1 MSKTKDSQ
9 SLSGSARASAIS
21 ILEHLAET
29 KTEVPARMKH
39 YLDYLRNVPEPRGRP
54 KGKLKYNDEPYL
66 IEMGRL
72 LEMEQADNLHHA
84 ATIVVAQNPALTP
97 PTIEKD
103 SVVRRLSD
111 AFKKDAALYR
121 FLGQQETLTTSGK
134 PAR

>member
-1 MSKTKDSQ
+1 MSKSRFSQ
-9 SLSGSARASAIS
+9 SLSGSYRASVIWS
-21 ILEHLAET
+21 YKRLLEI
-29 KTEVPARMKH
+29 KTEVPARMERH
-39 YLDYLRNVPEPRGRP
+39 LDFLINGPKPRGRP
-54 KGKLKYNDEPYL
+54 KGKLQYDDTPYL

-72 LEMEQADNLHHA
+72 LETCEAGNVNHA